1 MASSTIHCP
10 HCKKPVTVETGELA
24 TCPKCGGDLRV
35 HEVGADE
42 QDEALKRLLSRVKIV
57 ERVDKS
63 ADEPS
68 ADEPIVDKPTK
79 KRKKKPAPPKRPWWK
94 FWG

>member
-1 MASSTIHCP
+1 MARSTIDCP

-24 TCPKCGGDLRV
+24 TCSKCGGDLRV

-42 QDEALKRLLSRVKIV
+42 QDEALKRLLSRVKLV
-57 ERVDKS
+57 ERVDKG
-63 ADEPS
+63 ADEPGE
-68 ADEPIVDKPTK
+68 DEPP
-79 KRKKKPAPPKRPWWK
+79 RKTPKKPAPEKKPWWK